1 MRFLI
6 CLLALALL
14 IPATMAAAAN
24 PPADLET
31 RRKALND
38 LLHERWEYTMRT
50 SPIYA
55 SILGDKRY
63 NDKVDDFSQK
73 AIDDDVEQT
82 RLFLG
87 RFEAIDTTGFP
98 EQEALNKEIMI
109 RDLKMGL
116 EGARFK
122 PWEMSV
128 SQESGIHIDAPQ
140 LVSVLSFQS
149 TKDYED
155 YITRLK
161 LLPRLFDQT
170 IEQMRKGM
178 ADGRMPPKIL
188 LEKVVTQSNGIAT
201 TSVDQSPFVHPFDK
215 FPDGI
220 SEADRK
226 RLREAGLAAVKDSV
240 LPAYVKFTA
249 FVRDEYAPKGR
260 SEPGAWSLPDGNAW
274 YAFRVKESTT
284 TNLSPEEIHQL
295 GLEQVKEIEGRM
307 LAVVNQL
314 GFKDLKSFSAS
325 LQTNPKVHVHSRKEI
340 LDLYQKYTDQM
351 YLKLPEMFGRLP
363 KAKLQIM
370 PIEEF
375 REKEASTEYVD
386 GTPDGSRP
394 GHIMVNTGNF
404 EKGTTVDVETT
415 AYHEGVPG
423 HHMQISIAQELP
435 ELPLFRQHEGY
446 TAYTEGWALYSER
459 LGKEVGFFQDP
470 YSYYGHLQ
478 DDMLRAIRLVVDTGF
493 HYKHW
498 TRQQVVDFFHDH
510 SAIDEA
516 EVQSETDRYMA
527 WPAQALGYKIGQLEI
542 LRLRQ
547 YSKDQLGNKFDL
559 RAFHDEVLSGGALP
573 MDVLSARIHE
583 WVAQQKG
590 QASRTPSSSPSSSSS
605 LGSAQSGV
613 HQN

>member
-6 CLLALALL
+6 CLLAVAML
-14 IPATMAAAAN
+14 IPATVAAAN
-24 PPADLET
+24 PPVDLEA

-38 LLHERWEYTMRT
+38 LLHEQWEYTMRT

-63 NDKVDDFSQK
+63 NDKLDDFSQA
-73 AIDDDVEQT
+73 AIDDNLEQT
-82 RLFLG
+82 RLFLS

-98 EQEALNKEIMI
+98 EQEALNKDLMV

-122 PWEMSV
+122 PWEMPVNQS
-128 SQESGIHIDAPQ
+128 SGIHIDAPQ
-140 LVSVLSFQS
+140 LVSILSFE
-149 TKDYED
+149 TVKDYED
-155 YITRLK
+155 YITRLR

-170 IEQMRKGM
+170 IEQMRKGL
-178 ADGRMPPKIL
+178 AEGRMPPKIL
-188 LEKVVTQSNGIAT
+188 LEKVVTQANGIAT
-201 TSVDQSPFVHPFDK
+201 TAPAQSPFIHPFDK
-215 FPDGI
+215 FPDAV

-226 RLREAGLAAVKDSV
+226 RLREAGLAVVRDSV
-240 LPAYVKFTA
+240 TPAYVKFTA

-260 SEPGAWSLPDGNAW
+260 AEPGAWALPDGAAW

-307 LAVVNQL
+307 LALVNQL
-314 GFKDLKSFSAS
+314 GYKDMKSFKAAVDAD
-325 LQTNPKVHVHSRKEI
+325 PKLHAHSREEI
-340 LDLYQKYTDQM
+340 LDLYRKYEDQM
-351 YLKLPEMFGRLP
+351 YARLPQMFGRLP
-363 KAKLQIM
+363 KAKLEVM
-370 PIEEF
+370 PVEEF
-375 REKEASTEYVD
+375 REKEASDASYMD

-394 GHIMVNTGNF
+394 GHIMVNTGDF
-404 EKGTTVDVETT
+404 AKRTVLDIETT

-435 ELPLFRQHEGY
+435 ELPLFRQHEEY

-459 LGKEVGFFQDP
+459 LGKEVGFYQDP

-493 HYKHW
+493 HSKHW
-498 TRQQVVDFFHDH
+498 TRQRVVDYFHEH
-510 SAIDEA
+510 SAIDEIT
-516 EVQSETDRYMA
+516 VQSETDRYMA

-542 LRLRQ
+542 LKLRQ
-547 YSKDQLGNKFDL
+547 YSKDQLGDKFDL
-559 RAFHDEVLSGGALP
+559 RAFHDEVLAGGALP
-573 MDVLSARIHE
+573 MDVLSTRIHE
-583 WVAQQKG
+583 WAAQQKA
-590 QASRTPSSSPSSSSS
+590 QAALSLPSPKSSPN
-605 LGSAQSGV
+605 
-613 HQN
+613 QN